1 MKKVLSMGNALTD
14 ILFQIN
20 NDEILSGLNLKKGS
34 MQLVDAVK
42 SDEITALFNDFPTT
56 MATGGSAANTIKGIA
71 KLGLEGGFI
80 GKVCDDNIGSFF
92 REDSR
97 KNGIKPHLKFSNTA
111 SGHCTVLISPD
122 GERTLCTYLGA
133 ASELSAGDLESSVF
147 TGYDIFHIEGYLV
160 QDHNLIRTA
169 LQLAK
174 KAGLTVSLD
183 LASFNVVEENREF
196 LHEIIRDYVD
206 ITFANE
212 EEAKAFTGKNP
223 FEALIDIAHLCDIAI
238 VKLGKDGSLIKSGEK
253 TDEVI
258 PSGDIRVD
266 STGAG
271 DMYAAG
277 FLYGLARGYA
287 LNICGMIGSL
297 ISGRVVQV
305 VGTTMSEET
314 WNEIY
319 AEIDDILKMETKQS

>member
-1 MKKVLSMGNALTD
+1 MKKILSMGNALTD

-20 NDEILSGLNLKKGS
+20 NDEILTRLKLKKGS

-42 SDEITALFNDFPTT
+42 SEEITALFNDFPTT

-71 KLGLEGGFI
+71 KLGMEGGFI
-80 GKVCDDNIGSFF
+80 GKVCDDFIGSFF
-92 REDSR
+92 VDDSR
-97 KNGIKPHLKFSNTA
+97 KNGIKPHLKYSDTA

-122 GERTLCTYLGA
+122 GERTLCTFLGA
-133 ASELSAGDLESSVF
+133 ASELSANDLESSVF
-147 TGYDIFHIEGYLV
+147 SGYNIFHIEGYLV

-169 LQLAK
+169 LQMAK
-174 KAGLTVSLD
+174 NAGLTVSLD
-183 LASFNVVEENREF
+183 LASFNVVEENFVF

-206 ITFANE
+206 IIFANE

-223 FEALIDIAHLCDIAI
+223 FDALTDISHLCEIAI
-238 VKLGKDGSLIKSGEK
+238 VKLGKDGSLIKCGGK
-253 TDEVI
+253 TDEIV

-277 FLYGLARGYA
+277 FLYGLANEYP
-287 LNICGMIGSL
+287 LNICGRIGS
-297 ISGRVVQV
+297 IVSGHVVKV
-305 VGTTMSEET
+305 VGTNMTAET

-319 AEIDDILKMETKQS
+319 AEINFMLKMGAK

>member
-1 MKKVLSMGNALTD
+1 MKKILSMGNALTD
-14 ILFQIN
+14 ILFQIH
-20 NDEILSGLNLKKGS
+20 NDEILSGLNFKKGS

-42 SDEITALFNDFPTT
+42 SEEITTLFNDFPTT

-80 GKVCDDNIGSFF
+80 GKVCDDFIGSFF
-92 REDSR
+92 IEDSR
-97 KNGIKPHLKFSNTA
+97 NNGIKPHLKFSDTA

-122 GERTLCTYLGA
+122 GERTLCTFLGA
-133 ASELSAGDLESSVF
+133 ASELSANDLDSSIF

-169 LQLAK
+169 LQMAK

-183 LASFNVVEENREF
+183 LASYNVVEENLDF

-223 FEALIDIAHLCDIAI
+223 FDALTDISHLCDIAI
-238 VKLGKDGSLIKSGEK
+238 VKLGKDGSLIKCGGK
-253 TDEVI
+253 TDEII
-258 PSGDIRVD
+258 PSGNIRVD

-277 FLYGLARGYA
+277 FLFGLANDYA

-297 ISGRVVQV
+297 VSGRVVQV
-305 VGTTMSEET
+305 VGTNMSADT

-319 AEIDDILKMETKQS
+319 TEIDDILKMEKNQS